1 MEESGPRLNRDRLAN
16 AHRLTR
22 SLARRPTPPTALQS
36 QIPRRAGAV
45 QAAVI
50 AALARAERSL
60 RALEVHVAA
69 EELAAAGLS
78 WNTVKDCLH
87 KNARRPT
94 SPIERIRHGLYRHR
108 QEREPAESVERL
120 REPPG
125 ASRRLAPSRRLA
137 TDRLG
142 SNGASRSRVRT

>member
-22 SLARRPTPPTALQS
+22 SLVRRPAPPNALRS

-50 AALARAERSL
+50 AALARAEQPL
-60 RALEVHVAA
+60 RAREVHAAA
-69 EELAAAGLS
+69 EELAATRLS

-94 SPIERIRHGLYRHR
+94 SPIERVRHGLYKHG
-108 QEREPAESVERL
+108 QAREP
-120 REPPG
+120 
-125 ASRRLAPSRRLA
+125 
-137 TDRLG
+137 T
-142 SNGASRSRVRT
+142 